1 VLKHL
6 LDSLLHVLQPLVE
19 LCAKDLSP
27 AGDYV
32 EVLPPPDEP
41 SDPTLDP
48 DDRLVQPLIQ
58 SLGDLLEFLSALL
71 NQSGVSFLHP

>member
-1 VLKHL
+1 MLKHL
-6 LDSLLHVLQPLVE
+6 LDSLLHVLQPLVQ
-19 LCAKDLSP
+19 LCPKDLSP
-27 AGDYV
+27 AGDHV

-48 DDRLVQPLIQ
+48 DDRLVQPLIP